1 MSKNKQIEVRNEQ
14 EREDVKLELAVKGY
28 ETVMETDTQTVMK
41 LQKRRTWLWLILCWP
56 VLLIKK
62 TEIATIRVVN

>member
-1 MSKNKQIEVRNEQ
+1 MSKEKQIEVRSEQ
-14 EREDVKLELAVKGY
+14 EREEIKLELAVKGY

-41 LQKRRTWLWLILCWP
+41 RQKRRTWLWLLLCWP

-62 TEIATIRVVN
+62 TDIITIRVVN